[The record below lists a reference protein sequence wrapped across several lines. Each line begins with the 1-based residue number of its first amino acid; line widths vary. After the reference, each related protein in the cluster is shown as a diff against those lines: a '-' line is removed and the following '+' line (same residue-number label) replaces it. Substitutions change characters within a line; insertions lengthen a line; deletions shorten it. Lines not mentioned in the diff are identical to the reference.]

1 MNAFVTLAG
10 CRRPCGSVQAELIK
24 LSTTRSPIWSAVVA
38 AVLSLGIAAIQPA
51 ATLSSDALPPERAA
65 VGVVTFAVPVLMI
78 LAAMTVT
85 GEYRTGMIRTTFM
98 AIPHRSRVLGAK
110 ALITAA
116 FAGVF
121 AAAMVIASL
130 LVAGALAEGQIGAR
144 MSLTNAEAW
153 RPVGAVAL
161 YAALGAV
168 LAVGLATLLRY
179 AAAVIAVL
187 LLMPFVIEP
196 LFGSLPRIGERVGPL
211 LPFANAYAFTG
222 VPWFGSFAPSWGP
235 LASLSYFAGVVALI
249 YAAAVFAINRRDP

>member
-1 MNAFVTLAG
+1 MTLVG
-10 CRRPCGSVQAELIK
+10 CRRPCGSVAAERIK

-38 AVLSLGIAAIQPA
+38 AVLSLGIAALQPA
-51 ATLSSDALPPERAA
+51 ATLSNDPLPPARAA

-98 AIPHRSRVLGAK
+98 ATPHRTRVLGAK
-110 ALITAA
+110 ALTTAV

-130 LVAGALAEGQIGAR
+130 LVARSMATGQIGDRLSLAR
-144 MSLTNAEAW
+144 AEAW
-153 RPVGAVAL
+153 RPVGAVGV

-168 LAVGLATLLRY
+168 LAVGLAVLLRY
-179 AAAVIAVL
+179 AAGVIAVL

-196 LFGSLPRIGERVGPL
+196 LLGSAPRIGEHVGPL
-211 LPFANAYAFTG
+211 LPFANAWAFTG
-222 VPWFGSFAPSWGP
+222 VPWFGAFPPSWGA
-235 LASLSYFAGVVALI
+235 LGSLLYFTGVVAAI
-249 YAAAVFAINRRDP
+249 YLAAVFVINRRDP